1 MALSINFVIRLVVLT
16 TSVFLLILML
26 TILHYTSYCDLSKH
40 LSSDRDRKYL
50 QTTPEYHSTSIVEF
64 HTSHSLQL
72 PYPRTTRPLDEI
84 LGARWVPD
92 LWKFLTGLESRSI
105 SLCFADSRYR
115 EGVINWLVSALVAT
129 QPPLENVLIIS
140 LDTELH
146 HLLHQH
152 SINSVFI
159 DPRTIIQNSAK
170 LLTNYSHIWI
180 TRMVLF
186 RLLTHWGYTV
196 ATYDSDA
203 IPVKNPRVLFAEL
216 DDSDLVG
223 SEGVYPFDLHREW
236 KSPTLCM
243 GVAIFRASEKIGI
256 CYVTFLEQ

>member
-1 MALSINFVIRLVVLT
+1 MAPSVSFAVKLAVLT
-16 TSVFLLILML
+16 ASVFLLILML
-26 TILHYTSYCDLSKH
+26 RILQDASYCDVGK
-40 LSSDRDRKYL
+40 DKDRKYL
-50 QTTPEYHSTSIVEF
+50 QTTPATHSTTTVEF
-64 HTSHSLQL
+64 HTNHSLQL

-92 LWKFLTGLESRSI
+92 LWRYLTSLESRHV
-105 SLCFADSRYR
+105 SLCLADSRYT
-115 EGVINWLVSALVAT
+115 EGVINWLVSALVAIE
-129 QPPLENVLIIS
+129 PPIENVVIIS

-159 DPRTIIQNSAK
+159 DPHTIIQNSAK

-186 RLLTHWGYTV
+186 RLLNHWDYTV
-196 ATYDSDA
+196 TTYDSDA
-203 IPVKNPRVLFAEL
+203 ILVKNPQALFAEL
-216 DDSDLVG
+216 DNSDLVG

-243 GVAIFRASEKIGI
+243 GVAIFRASKKIGI
-256 CYVTFLEQ
+256 